1 MNKLNNS
8 ESEEGIR
15 LLYDKI
21 MLTGKRQYTTY
32 VQLAIYDEPVINS
45 SSKNITGIYNSN
57 NDDDD
62 NNNKNQKTYRK
73 IYTPSPGI
81 PKVEPM

>member
-1 MNKLNNS
+1 MMS
-8 ESEEGIR
+8 
-15 LLYDKI
+15 
-21 MLTGKRQYTTY
+21 LT
-32 VQLAIYDEPVINS
+32 VINS
-45 SSKNITGIYNSN
+45 PSKNITGIYNSN